1 MIPALTGSS
10 QVSVDDQK
18 GSPTERPLKRALF
31 ERLSGQSGPMA
42 ERLVTP
48 EQTEA
53 TLSHFKKSLSGG
65 VLGAD
70 LRAAAHGSSGYT
82 LLGRGPAQ
90 AFGPAGPDDQ
100 QIGIVLKWI
109 PHKAAKDEQAC
120 NDLAKAFGLDVP
132 VMQSVPQSASTL
144 FVSPTKKEKPSFT
157 PGPFKLIA
165 MNRVEGRNLS
175 QLCWSG
181 DIFRLK
187 QSSWNQ
193 MMREFGKAA
202 MFDIFSGN
210 FDRFARFEMNADGTY
225 ALIQKP
231 EANPGNVMVHTT
243 PQKRNLS
250 SISFIDNT
258 SLAPPSIP
266 EIVEEESYFDG
277 SLFESEPAAAAAPAS
292 PARSPSRQSE
302 NPAVVRG
309 LNAFFIEMTGQLRKN
324 PRILSE
330 HISLAVEN
338 AILRSINEEVGDHT
352 SHEIAE
358 IHSSLQESRKDLNE
372 GLIQG
377 LDRLRSAEFQR
388 SARDIAARGSRSLQ
402 ELLHLNLQSLK

>member
-18 GSPTERPLKRALF
+18 GSPRARPVKRALF
-31 ERLSGQSGPMA
+31 ERLPGQGMPMA

-48 EQTEA
+48 EQAEA
-53 TLSHFKKSLSGG
+53 TLSHFKKSLSGS
-65 VLGAD
+65 VLGTD
-70 LRAAAHGSSGYT
+70 LKAAAHGSSGYT

-90 AFGPAGPDDQ
+90 AFGPAGADDQ
-100 QIGIVLKWI
+100 QMGIVLKWI
-109 PHKAAKDEQAC
+109 PHKAAKDERAC
-120 NDLAKAFGLDVP
+120 NDLAEAFGLDVP
-132 VMQSVPQSASTL
+132 VMQSVPERASTL

-157 PGPFKLIA
+157 PGPFELIA
-165 MNRVEGRNLS
+165 MNRVEGMNLS
-175 QLCWSG
+175 QLCCSG

-187 QSSWNQ
+187 QTSWNQ

-225 ALIQKP
+225 ALVQKP

-243 PQKRNLS
+243 PQKGNLS

-266 EIVEEESYFDG
+266 EIVQEESYFDG
-277 SLFESEPAAAAAPAS
+277 SLFESEPAAAPAS

-309 LNAFFIEMTGQLRKN
+309 LNAFFIEMTEQLKRN

-338 AILRSINEEVGDHT
+338 AILRAINEESGGHT
-352 SHEIAE
+352 PQQITEIR
-358 IHSSLQESRKDLNE
+358 SSLRESHKDLNE

-388 SARDIAARGSRSLQ
+388 SAREIAARGSRSLQ
-402 ELLHLNLQSLK
+402 ELLHLNLQSLQ